1 MFYYTY
7 DNIIPT
13 VIIICSIFKLLV
25 ENSEALDDLQ
35 FNPTQ
40 IDVLTNVVGALAE
53 TAKIQVTQIYNTAGF
68 VYDIMNIFFIHI
80 NLNFIKFYDFLFYA
94 AVFIFL

>member
-1 MFYYTY
+1 MH
-7 DNIIPT
+7 IIKKKHSWKYKSS
-13 VIIICSIFKLLV
+13 IIHLFSQLLV

-53 TAKIQVTQIYNTAGF
+53 TAKIQVWLY
-68 VYDIMNIFFIHI
+68 
-80 NLNFIKFYDFLFYA
+80 NLNLIFVFKIIIREQTFKFW
-94 AVFIFL
+94 

>member
-1 MFYYTY
+1 M
-7 DNIIPT
+7 
-13 VIIICSIFKLLV
+13 V

-53 TAKIQVTQIYNTAGF
+53 TAKIQVSLF
-68 VYDIMNIFFIHI
+68 
-80 NLNFIKFYDFLFYA
+80 NLNFVVSLKS
-94 AVFIFL
+94 

>member
-1 MFYYTY
+1 MITY
-7 DNIIPT
+7 STYENIIPT

-53 TAKIQVTQIYNTAGF
+53 TAKIQVTQTYNTAGF
-68 VYDIMNIFFIHI
+68 VYVITSNIICFDELI
-80 NLNFIKFYDFLFYA
+80 L
-94 AVFIFL
+94 

>member
-1 MFYYTY
+1 MRLL
-7 DNIIPT
+7 
-13 VIIICSIFKLLV
+13 KLLV

-53 TAKIQVTQIYNTAGF
+53 TAKIQVTLT
-68 VYDIMNIFFIHI
+68 
-80 NLNFIKFYDFLFYA
+80 
-94 AVFIFL
+94 